1 MLIRQTS
8 TPIALGRLGM
18 PLWHQSFWRSA
29 DVSFFT
35 WNEKFSV
42 GIESIDR
49 EHKVL
54 VDLIDQLHEAFVNG
68 NVSTA
73 VGPVLAALVDYTHTH
88 FDREEAMMAEA
99 GYPEMEAHKDVHR
112 ELRRQVE
119 EVYDR
124 FLAGGAGGKMGNEV
138 LAFLHDWLY
147 FHILEQDKDYV
158 PFMGESPQKPLKH

>member
-1 MLIRQTS
+1 M
-8 TPIALGRLGM
+8 
-18 PLWHQSFWRSA
+18 
-29 DVSFFT
+29 SFFT
-35 WNEKFSV
+35 WNDKFSV

-68 NVSTA
+68 NVATA
-73 VGPVLAALVDYTHTH
+73 IGPILSALVEYTHSH
-88 FDREEAMMAEA
+88 FDREEAMMAEK
-99 GYPEMEAHKDVHR
+99 GYPDLAAHREVHR

-124 FLAGGAGGKMGNEV
+124 FLEGGAAGKMGNEV

-147 FHILEQDKDYV
+147 FHIMETDKDYV
-158 PFMGESPQKPLKH
+158 PFMKDEGQPKH